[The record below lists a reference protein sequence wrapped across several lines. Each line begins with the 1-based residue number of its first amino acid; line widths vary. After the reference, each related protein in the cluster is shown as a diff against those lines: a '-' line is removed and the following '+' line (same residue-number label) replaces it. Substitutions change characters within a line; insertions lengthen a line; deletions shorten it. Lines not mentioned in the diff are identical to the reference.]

1 MCVVG
6 GGGLVNCGDDAE
18 DEQEGDIDDCSPE
31 VDSTAAER
39 TGDGERQDVGN
50 ELEARVDEVK
60 LERTLG

>member
-1 MCVVG
+1 MDG
-6 GGGLVNCGDDAE
+6 GYDAE

-31 VDSTAAER
+31 VNGTAAEG

-60 LERTLG
+60 LKGTLR